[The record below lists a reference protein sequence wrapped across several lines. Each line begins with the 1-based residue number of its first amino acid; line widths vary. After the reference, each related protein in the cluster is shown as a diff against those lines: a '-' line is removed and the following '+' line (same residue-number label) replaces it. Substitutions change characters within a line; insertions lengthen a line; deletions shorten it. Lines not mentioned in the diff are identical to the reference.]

1 MINILLIE
9 PDKEQA
15 QVLADQLKTEHCHVI
30 PGANLQGLI
39 AILSQ
44 RHFDILLAD
53 IDTTSEGEDLLEVCR
68 QLKQD
73 QRFAPIPIIAIV
85 DRGSTGKIIR
95 ALETGV
101 DHFLVKPFEA
111 DYVINRIHDFLASAG
126 LRAQGK
132 KCVELEH
139 INFLMN
145 FICAAQRENFFRLA
159 EAIFN
164 LEVMAKIK
172 DIIIGESIFP
182 YLFKRLHE
190 MLEEEYAFMR
200 QTQFADM
207 RISLVGVE
215 GITRHLPVQELMAGF
230 RQYFYIFF
238 KLVHAL
244 TSDILFGRPVR
255 ILLVEDNPGD
265 IRLVQEALKES
276 RLPLKLDFVTD
287 GEEAMSHLKRE
298 GRYVETIKPDLIL
311 LDLNLPKKDG
321 REVLKEVKQDPNLS
335 DIPVVIMTVSREDYE
350 YLRSQG
356 LEVERYIVK
365 PFDLKQFVEVIR
377 SIQERWFDAVKIF
390 I

>member
-1 MINILLIE
+1 MIDILLIE

-15 QVLADQLKTEHCHVI
+15 QVLVDQLKTEHCHVI
-30 PGANLQGLI
+30 PGANSQGLSEL
-39 AILSQ
+39 LSQ

-53 IDTTSEGEDLLEVCR
+53 IDTTHEGEDLLEVCR

-95 ALETGV
+95 ALEAGV
-101 DHFLVKPFEA
+101 DHFLIKPFEA
-111 DYVINRIHDFLASAG
+111 DDVINRIHDFLASAG

-132 KCVELEH
+132 KYLELEH
-139 INFLMN
+139 INLLMN
-145 FICAAQRENFFRLA
+145 FIGAAQRETFFQLA

-164 LEVMAKIK
+164 LEVIAKIK
-172 DIIIGESIFP
+172 DIIGESIFP

-200 QTQFADM
+200 QTQFADT
-207 RISLVGVE
+207 RISLAGVE
-215 GITRHLPVQELMAGF
+215 GITRHLPVQELTAGF
-230 RQYFYIFF
+230 RQYLYIFF

-244 TSDILFGRPVR
+244 TSDILFGRPMG
-255 ILLVEDNPGD
+255 ILIVEDNPGD
-265 IRLVQEALKES
+265 IRIVQEALKES

-287 GEEAMSHLKRE
+287 GGEAMSYLKRE
-298 GRYVETIKPDLIL
+298 GRHAETIKPDLIL

-321 REVLKEVKQDPNLS
+321 REVLKELKKDPSLS

-365 PFDLKQFVEVIR
+365 PFDLKQFVEVVR
-377 SIQERWFDAVKIF
+377 SIKERWFDAVKIF

>member
-9 PDKEQA
+9 PDQEQSRI
-15 QVLADQLKTEHCHVI
+15 LADQLKTEHCHVI
-30 PGANLQGLI
+30 PGANLQGLSEL
-39 AILSQ
+39 LSQ
-44 RHFDILLAD
+44 RHFDILLAG
-53 IDTTSEGEDLLEVCR
+53 IDTTSEGENLLEVCR

-73 QRFAPIPIIAIV
+73 QRFASIPIIAIV

-95 ALETGV
+95 ALEAGV
-101 DHFLVKPFEA
+101 DHFLIKPFEA
-111 DYVINRIHDFLASAG
+111 DDVINRIHDFLASAG

-132 KCVELEH
+132 KRLELEH
-139 INFLMN
+139 INLLMN
-145 FICAAQRENFFRLA
+145 FICADQRETFFQLA

-164 LEVMAKIK
+164 LEVIAKIK
-172 DIIIGESIFP
+172 DIVGESIFP

-207 RISLVGVE
+207 RISLAGVE
-215 GITRHLPVQELMAGF
+215 GITRHLPVQELTAGF
-230 RQYFYIFF
+230 RQYLYIFF

-244 TSDILFGRPVR
+244 TSDILFGRPMG

-287 GEEAMSHLKRE
+287 GEEAMFYLKRE
-298 GRYVETIKPDLIL
+298 GRHAETIKPDLIL

-321 REVLKEVKQDPNLS
+321 REVLKELKKDPSLS
-335 DIPVVIMTVSREDYE
+335 DIPVVIMTVSVEDYE

-356 LEVERYIVK
+356 LEVERFIVK
-365 PFDLKQFVEVIR
+365 PFDLKQFVEVVR
-377 SIQERWFDAVKIF
+377 SIKERWFDAVKIF